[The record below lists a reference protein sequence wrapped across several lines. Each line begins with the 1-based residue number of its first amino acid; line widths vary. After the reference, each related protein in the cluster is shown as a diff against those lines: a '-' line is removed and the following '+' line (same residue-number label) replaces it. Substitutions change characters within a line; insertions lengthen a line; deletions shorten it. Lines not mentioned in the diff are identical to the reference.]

1 MYIRN
6 YTYSAEDVDCKITA
20 DDNSIF
26 PQPDKPSCQAFF
38 ISKQRRQHP
47 ALYIRNYTYSAEDV
61 DCKLCTEHFG
71 RNGCRQDFC
80 PYYAERIEAGV
91 ISYGEAIS
99 SLIPPTSSIR
109 PRLPGLIHG
118 FPGSLWAGEKHK
130 TRMEVFHNR
139 LGYIK
144 SRNTPSYYA
153 ALYLLTSNDAL
164 YRRTANCF
172 YHGGIDF
179 SYAVLRGISPH
190 NYALFCAAKAAL
202 YLLTSNDALYR
213 RTANC
218 FYHGGIDFSYAVLR
232 GISPHNYAL
241 FCAAKGLRNAG
252 GVTESELADPEVID
266 KEAFRLIMNALLI
279 AKYGT
284 AAFHLKGDISHEP

>member
-6 YTYSAEDVDCKITA
+6 YTYSAEDVDCK
-20 DDNSIF
+20 F
-26 PQPDKPSCQAFF
+26 
-38 ISKQRRQHP
+38 
-47 ALYIRNYTYSAEDV
+47 
-61 DCKLCTEHFG
+61 CTEVVG
-71 RNGCRQDFC
+71 RKGCRQEVC

-91 ISYGEAIS
+91 ISYAEAVL
-99 SLIPPTSSIR
+99 SLIPSTSSIR
-109 PRLPGLIHG
+109 NRLPGLIHS
-118 FPGSLWAGEKHK
+118 FPGSLWADEKHK
-130 TRMEVFHNR
+130 TRMEVFNNR

-179 SYAVLRGISPH
+179 S
-190 NYALFCAAKAAL
+190 F
-202 YLLTSNDALYR
+202 
-213 RTANC
+213 
-218 FYHGGIDFSYAVLR
+218 AVLR

-241 FCAAKGLRNAG
+241 FCAAKGLRHAR
-252 GVTESELADPEVID
+252 GVTESELADPMTID
-266 KEAFRLIMNALLI
+266 DEAFRLIMNALLI

-284 AAFHLKGDISHEP
+284 AAFNLKGGISHEP

>member
-1 MYIRN
+1 MSGFFHFQAKEIFYIHKF
-6 YTYSAEDVDCKITA
+6 TYSAEDVDCK
-20 DDNSIF
+20 F
-26 PQPDKPSCQAFF
+26 
-38 ISKQRRQHP
+38 
-47 ALYIRNYTYSAEDV
+47 
-61 DCKLCTEHFG
+61 CTEVVG
-71 RNGCRQDFC
+71 RKGCRQEVC

-118 FPGSLWAGEKHK
+118 FPGSLWADEKHE
-130 TRMEVFHNR
+130 TRMKVFDNR

-190 NYALFCAAKAAL
+190 NYALFCAAK
-202 YLLTSNDALYR
+202 
-213 RTANC
+213 
-218 FYHGGIDFSYAVLR
+218 
-232 GISPHNYAL
+232 
-241 FCAAKGLRNAG
+241 GLRHAG
-252 GVTESELADPEVID
+252 GVTESELADPMTID
-266 KEAFRLIMNALLI
+266 DEAFRLIIAGHTEGCDHQNAM
-279 AKYGT
+279 G
-284 AAFHLKGDISHEP
+284 LKAVEQEVGDGRQGDDRLAESHIQQDS

>member
-6 YTYSAEDVDCKITA
+6 YTYSAEDVDCK
-20 DDNSIF
+20 F
-26 PQPDKPSCQAFF
+26 
-38 ISKQRRQHP
+38 
-47 ALYIRNYTYSAEDV
+47 
-61 DCKLCTEHFG
+61 CTEVVG
-71 RNGCRQDFC
+71 RKGCRQEVC

-91 ISYGEAIS
+91 ISYAEAIL

-109 PRLPGLIHG
+109 NRLPKLICR
-118 FPGSLWAGEKHK
+118 FPGSLWADKKHK

-153 ALYLLTSNDAL
+153 VLYLLTSNDAL

-172 YHGGIDF
+172 HHGGIDF
-179 SYAVLRGISPH
+179 SYAVRRGISPH
-190 NYALFCAAKAAL
+190 NYALL
-202 YLLTSNDALYR
+202 Y
-213 RTANC
+213 
-218 FYHGGIDFSYAVLR
+218 
-232 GISPHNYAL
+232 
-241 FCAAKGLRNAG
+241 AAKGLRHEK

-266 KEAFRLIMNALLI
+266 EEAFRLIMNALLI

-284 AAFHLKGDISHEP
+284 AAFHEESCSAVSIRCYASSLASCVMASNLIRSSLQSSFVNWRLMASSPVGISVRYPQGLSIH

>member
-1 MYIRN
+1 MSGFFHFQTKETSYIH
-6 YTYSAEDVDCKITA
+6 K
-20 DDNSIF
+20 F
-26 PQPDKPSCQAFF
+26 
-38 ISKQRRQHP
+38 
-47 ALYIRNYTYSAEDV
+47 TYSAEDV
-61 DCKLCTEHFG
+61 DCKLCTEHLG

-80 PYYAERIEAGV
+80 PYYTERIEAGV

-99 SLIPPTSSIR
+99 SLIPSTSSIR
-109 PRLPGLIHG
+109 NRLPGLIHS
-118 FPGSLWAGEKHK
+118 FPGSLWADEKHR
-130 TRMEVFHNR
+130 TRMGVFNNR
-139 LGYIK
+139 LGFIK

-190 NYALFCAAKAAL
+190 NYALFCAAK
-202 YLLTSNDALYR
+202 
-213 RTANC
+213 
-218 FYHGGIDFSYAVLR
+218 
-232 GISPHNYAL
+232 
-241 FCAAKGLRNAG
+241 GLRHVE
-252 GVTESELADPEVID
+252 GVTESELADPMTID
-266 KEAFRLIMNALLI
+266 EEAFRLIMNALLI

>member
-6 YTYSAEDVDCKITA
+6 YTYSAEDVDCK
-20 DDNSIF
+20 F
-26 PQPDKPSCQAFF
+26 
-38 ISKQRRQHP
+38 
-47 ALYIRNYTYSAEDV
+47 
-61 DCKLCTEHFG
+61 CTEVVG
-71 RNGCRQDFC
+71 RKGCRQEVC

-91 ISYGEAIS
+91 ISYAEAVL
-99 SLIPPTSSIR
+99 SLIPSTSSIQN
-109 PRLPGLIHG
+109 RLPGLIHG
-118 FPGSLWAGEKHK
+118 FPGSLWADEKHK
-130 TRMEVFHNR
+130 TRMEVFNNR

-190 NYALFCAAKAAL
+190 NYALFCAAK
-202 YLLTSNDALYR
+202 
-213 RTANC
+213 
-218 FYHGGIDFSYAVLR
+218 
-232 GISPHNYAL
+232 
-241 FCAAKGLRNAG
+241 GLRHAR
-252 GVTESELADPEVID
+252 GVTESELADPMTID
-266 KEAFRLIMNALLI
+266 DEAFRLIMNALLI

-284 AAFHLKGDISHEP
+284 AAFNLKGEIFHEP